1 MQIQAPGIVASP
13 KFAYSRLRNFVH
25 VNNFSKVQS
34 LACNF
39 YIEPKNFLVNG
50 EAFVNCPYST
60 GSDTLRGCLDTSA
73 L

>member
-1 MQIQAPGIVASP
+1 MLNVSLEDKYLIRKGRI
-13 KFAYSRLRNFVH
+13 FV
-25 VNNFSKVQS
+25 NGM
-34 LACNF
+34 
-39 YIEPKNFLVNG
+39 VNG